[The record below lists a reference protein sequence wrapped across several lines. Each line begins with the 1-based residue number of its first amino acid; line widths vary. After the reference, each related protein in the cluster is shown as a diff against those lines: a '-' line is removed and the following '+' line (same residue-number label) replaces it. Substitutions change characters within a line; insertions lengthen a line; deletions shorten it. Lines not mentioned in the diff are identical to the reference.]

1 MKKDRDDEIEREI
14 RTHLDLEAEERVADG
29 MSETDARYAALRAFG
44 NVTRTQEDVRAVW
57 TRRWLDEIVQ
67 DVRYALRTLR
77 KSPAFTTV
85 AVLTIALGIG
95 ANTAMFSV
103 VNAAILQPLGYP
115 QPEQLRFL
123 TTRSSDG
130 EQGSVSP
137 AEYFELTEINQSF
150 SVVGAFVTGEVNLSA
165 RDRPRRATRASVN
178 AELLEALAV
187 PPERGRW
194 FRREETRAGG
204 PALVILSHELWQ
216 SAFGAREDLVGQSIE
231 IDGVRHE
238 VIGIMPS
245 GFDLMDKRVELWLP
259 LQLAPAIRQFRA
271 SHFLSVLGRLK
282 NGVAAGTGGG
292 GAGVARGE
300 LG

>member
-1 MKKDRDDEIEREI
+1 MKNDRDDELAREI

-29 MSETDARYAALRAFG
+29 MSEMDARYAARRAFG

-67 DVRYALRTLR
+67 DVRYALRTLCR
-77 KSPAFTTV
+77 SPAFATA

-123 TTRSSDG
+123 TTGSNVR
-130 EQGSVSP
+130 EQGPVSP
-137 AEYFELTEINQSF
+137 AEYFELADINQSF
-150 SVVGAFVTGEVNLSA
+150 SVVGAFVAGEANLA
-165 RDRPRRATRASVN
+165 TRDRPRRVTRASVN

-204 PALVILSHELWQ
+204 PAPVILSHELWQ
-216 SAFGAREDLVGQSIE
+216 VGFRCAGGRGRPV
-231 IDGVRHE
+231 DRN
-238 VIGIMPS
+238 
-245 GFDLMDKRVELWLP
+245 RR
-259 LQLAPAIRQFRA
+259 RQA
-271 SHFLSVLGRLK
+271 
-282 NGVAAGTGGG
+282 
-292 GAGVARGE
+292 
-300 LG
+300 